1 MQKTKRWQT
10 GSIVWTTI
18 VVVSFVFTA
27 AAMNAA
33 AEEVTYEGTIQ
44 GLNCTYFSKEC
55 PKDDLDIYAA
65 LENDFV
71 LVLPDGK
78 FFLLPNLSPLVKA
91 RHLTEI
97 VRIHGKHDGSNIWV
111 ENLEVKQNGG
121 YKNAWNRKRQEAGGR
136 PILRSKIPMK

>member
-1 MQKTKRWQT
+1 M
-10 GSIVWTTI
+10 I
-18 VVVSFVFTA
+18 SFVFTA

-44 GLNCTYFSKEC
+44 GLNCTYYSQEC
-55 PKDDLDIYAA
+55 PTDDLDIYAA

-91 RHLTEI
+91 RHLTEL
-97 VRIHGKHDGSNIWV
+97 VRIHGKQDGSNIWV

-121 YKNAWNRKRQEAGGR
+121 YKNAWNRERQEAGGR

>member
-1 MQKTKRWQT
+1 MQTKKIWQT
-10 GSIVWTTI
+10 CSTVWITI
-18 VVVSFVFTA
+18 VTISFVFTA
-27 AAMNAA
+27 ATMNAA

-44 GLNCTYFSKEC
+44 GLNCTYYSQEC
-55 PKDDLDIYAA
+55 PTDDLDIYAA

-91 RHLTEI
+91 RHLTET
-97 VRIHGKHDGSNIWV
+97 VRIHGKQDGSNIWV

-121 YKNAWNRKRQEAGGR
+121 YKNAWNRKRQEAGI
-136 PILRSKIPMK
+136 PFLRNKVPMK

>member
-1 MQKTKRWQT
+1 MQTKKIWQT
-10 GSIVWTTI
+10 CSTVWITI
-18 VVVSFVFTA
+18 VTISFVFTA
-27 AAMNAA
+27 ATMNAV
-33 AEEVTYEGTIQ
+33 AEEATYEGTIQ
-44 GLNCTYFSKEC
+44 GLNCTYYSQEC
-55 PKDDLDIYAA
+55 PTDDLDIYAA

-97 VRIHGKHDGSNIWV
+97 VRIHGKQDGSNIWV

-121 YKNAWNRKRQEAGGR
+121 YKNAWNRKRQEAGI
-136 PILRSKIPMK
+136 PFLRNKVPMK